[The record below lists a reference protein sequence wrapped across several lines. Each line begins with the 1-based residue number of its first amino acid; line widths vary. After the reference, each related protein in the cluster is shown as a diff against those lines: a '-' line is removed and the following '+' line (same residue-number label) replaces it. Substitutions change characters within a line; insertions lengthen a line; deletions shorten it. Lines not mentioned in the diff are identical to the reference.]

1 MFVCFIVFL
10 QRIDNKNGETGTSAR
25 SAFEFF
31 SQLQFFVKWNV
42 FDCSMQMKV
51 LLLVVVVAV
60 VIETTSAC
68 VCNNRPGGCVLERAA
83 SPGQACKCVPKG
95 FGFVCL
101 GFQVGCRDPNHY
113 LCRNPDTSKAA
124 CIFATGQCGGY

>member
-1 MFVCFIVFL
+1 LFVSLFFYSV
-10 QRIDNKNGETGTSAR
+10 DNKNGEIGT

-31 SQLQFFVKWNV
+31 FPTTIFFFNGMYLI
-42 FDCSMQMKV
+42 DLMQMKV

-68 VCNNRPGGCVLERAA
+68 DCNYHSGGCVLARAA
-83 SPGQACKCVPKG
+83 SPGMACKCG
-95 FGFVCL
+95 FRPFGSCIGRL
-101 GFQVGCRDPNHY
+101 VGCRDPNHH

-124 CIFATGQCGGY
+124 CIFANGQCGGY